1 MDGILV
7 IDKPY
12 GMTSHDVID
21 RLRKKYKQKKFGHTG
36 TLDPNA
42 TGVLVVLCGRAC
54 KALQFL
60 ENQDKTY
67 VAQMKLGVQ
76 TTTDDIWGEVEKEQ
90 DVVSIDD
97 LQALMDTMIGAQK
110 QLVPRTSA
118 KKIAGKKLYEYQREG
133 KEVPEVYADVTIYDL
148 KVLDEQKM
156 EFEVQCSSGT
166 YVRSICRDLALK
178 SGNLGTMTSLRRT
191 KAGGFGIE
199 QAEPLDQEEHTLI
212 PLEAAFEN
220 WEQIEYEP
228 IADILN
234 GKRIQCD
241 AKNDLIAITHE
252 SKIIAIYEREK
263 ERTYRSKRGLW

>member
-12 GMTSHDVID
+12 GITSHDVID
-21 RLRKKYKQKKFGHTG
+21 QLRKKYKQKKFGHTG

-67 VAQMKLGVQ
+67 VAQMKLGLQ
-76 TTTDDIWGEVEKEQ
+76 TTTDDIWGEIEQ
-90 DVVSIDD
+90 EQEVVLIND
-97 LQALMDTMIGAQK
+97 LQDLLDTMIGPQK

-118 KKIAGKKLYEYQREG
+118 KKIGGKKLYEYQREG
-133 KEVPEVYADVTIYDL
+133 KEVPKVYADVTIYDF

-166 YVRSICRDLALK
+166 YVRSICRDAALK
-178 SGNLGTMTSLRRT
+178 SGNLGVMSSLKRI
-191 KAGGFGIE
+191 KAGGFTIE
-199 QAEPLDQEEHTLI
+199 QAEPLDKKEHTLI
-212 PLEAAFEN
+212 PLEKAFDN
-220 WEQIEYEP
+220 WEKVEYEP

-234 GKRIQCD
+234 GKRIQCN
-241 AKNDLIAITHE
+241 AKNNLIAIMHE
-252 SKIIAIYEREK
+252 GKILAIYEREK
-263 ERTYRSKRGLW
+263 EKTYRSKRGLW